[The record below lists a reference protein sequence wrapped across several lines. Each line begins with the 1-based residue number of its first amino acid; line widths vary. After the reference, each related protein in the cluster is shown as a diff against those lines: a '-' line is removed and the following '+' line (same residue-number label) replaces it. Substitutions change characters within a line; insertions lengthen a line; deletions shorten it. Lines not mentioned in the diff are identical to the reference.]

1 MSASEQ
7 EQVKIE
13 PQEEQLAVKVEDPAP
28 PAQQQQQLTIPDLP
42 KEVLHRIL
50 SMTTEQLSF
59 TSRYRNL
66 KSTALVAKAWRGPS
80 QELLCRD
87 AVFHSVAT
95 IQRWL
100 ESEACSRYPSE
111 RIEIDGR
118 YGQVDAHSAEQV
130 VARATG
136 VRRLRLDFIRGISS
150 RILTTPNLASECLIF
165 TLALLRRQ
173 GEKDRRRARR

>member
-1 MSASEQ
+1 MTAAPE
-7 EQVKIE
+7 VKVE
-13 PQEEQLAVKVEDPAP
+13 PNEEQLAVKTEDPAP
-28 PAQQQQQLTIPDLP
+28 PAQQQQQQQLTIPDLP

-100 ESEACSRYPSE
+100 EVSFLLLFR
-111 RIEIDGR
+111 EIGE
-118 YGQVDAHSAEQV
+118 GELIS
-130 VARATG
+130 G
-136 VRRLRLDFIRGISS
+136 SLSLLLDDQ
-150 RILTTPNLASECLIF
+150 E
-165 TLALLRRQ
+165 
-173 GEKDRRRARR
+173 

>member
-1 MSASEQ
+1 MTATPE
-7 EQVKIE
+7 VKVE
-13 PQEEQLAVKVEDPAP
+13 PQEEQLAVKTEDPAP

-66 KSTALVAKAWRGPS
+66 KSTALVAKAWRDPS

-87 AVFHSVAT
+87 AVFHSVTT

-100 ESEACSRYPSE
+100 EVSW
-111 RIEIDGR
+111 
-118 YGQVDAHSAEQV
+118 
-130 VARATG
+130 
-136 VRRLRLDFIRGISS
+136 LL
-150 RILTTPNLASECLIF
+150 
-165 TLALLRRQ
+165 LLRA
-173 GEKDRRRARR
+173 K